1 MGPVLPGGNNEGRNI
16 PTPWEGSSPVG
27 RSTWIEEE
35 LQGLRGESSK
45 LLRITC
51 IEEVDTTTL

>member
-1 MGPVLPGGNNEGRNI
+1 MGPVLLGGNNEGRSI
-16 PTPWEGSSPVG
+16 PAPWEGSSPVG
-27 RSTWIEEE
+27 KSTWIEEE

-51 IEEVDTTTL
+51 IEG